1 MTSYGRPK
9 GTAMATYRDLKARV
23 QLATAEAAAE
33 TILENKRADR
43 GQLTKVIA
51 AAKQQHG
58 VKIETISKFTVR
70 SRVTRNNVNPA
81 VRQGTPS
88 PMITIKPCIVDP
100 IAQISGMWSP
110 INVTTGLSWQTGNRS
125 LMFNIN

>member
-1 MTSYGRPK
+1 MTSYGRPQ

-23 QLATAEAAAE
+23 QLATAQAAAE
-33 TILENKRADR
+33 TILVRKNAKMQNKRADR

-88 PMITIKPCIVDP
+88 PMITIEPYIVDP
-100 IAQISGMWSP
+100 ISQLSRMRSP
-110 INVTTGLSWQTGNRS
+110 INVTTGLQLANWKQ
-125 LMFNIN
+125 